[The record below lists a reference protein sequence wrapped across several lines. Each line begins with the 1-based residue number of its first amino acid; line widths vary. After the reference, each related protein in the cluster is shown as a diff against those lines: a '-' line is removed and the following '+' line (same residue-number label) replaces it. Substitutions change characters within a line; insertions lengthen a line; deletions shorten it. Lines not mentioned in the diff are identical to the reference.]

1 MLAAEED
8 QRGPIPGKAKEVHE
22 VGSHEGAK
30 VLRSNWLELAAE
42 GLIDLDHVHGRVHVV
57 LPRNQEASELH
68 LRLAR
73 VPLLHHC
80 QLPCID
86 LLQDALCRRRLLQ
99 LHDLQ
104 RGGEAP
110 PHGLR
115 QRLGVDAVL
124 VVVELAADEVQPDN
138 AAPLPRGHCLAH
150 KDRRAGECAGRE
162 RQGHPHGACPVGMR
176 GGDEVPPDEV
186 QEQQQHPVRDLLAG
200 HQGVPFEILCAGVCH
215 CDALQGVLELV
226 ARVLDR
232 RKRPRVMPSRLP
244 LGLDKA
250 HEAVGHP
257 DPQVAAPLEGA
268 DHAVAP
274 RRHHAHDH
282 VAGRRV
288 CCGSL
293 HLRGDGGHAQ
303 DVDPNLRVPATVRL
317 FSTGARRALV
327 ERRDHLPE
335 GCLPGLLGTL
345 VVRAQDDLRGAPAHV
360 EHKRPILCQ
369 GAWKRRPILHLLDVA
384 ESQLRVMVAKEFT
397 PTT

>member
-1 MLAAEED
+1 MENPEKSAMIVMHCSPGHSAEVRSD
-8 QRGPIPGKAKEVHE
+8 SLSMSFCRPM
-22 VGSHEGAK
+22 
-30 VLRSNWLELAAE
+30 VLTSFVR
-42 GLIDLDHVHGRVHVV
+42 
-57 LPRNQEASELH
+57 
-68 LRLAR
+68 
-73 VPLLHHC
+73 C
-80 QLPCID
+80 
-86 LLQDALCRRRLLQ
+86 
-99 LHDLQ
+99 LQ
-104 RGGEAP
+104 RKKTSGVPSRAKPRKCMRLVLMKGQRSCAVI
-110 PHGLR
+110 GSSLLR
-115 QRLGVDAVL
+115 KVSSTLTMSMAASTSCF
-124 VVVELAADEVQPDN
+124 LAIRKRASCTSD
-138 AAPLPRGHCLAH
+138 LPGYLFFIIVSFPASTFCRMLFAGDDCCSSMI
-150 KDRRAGECAGRE
+150 GECAGRE